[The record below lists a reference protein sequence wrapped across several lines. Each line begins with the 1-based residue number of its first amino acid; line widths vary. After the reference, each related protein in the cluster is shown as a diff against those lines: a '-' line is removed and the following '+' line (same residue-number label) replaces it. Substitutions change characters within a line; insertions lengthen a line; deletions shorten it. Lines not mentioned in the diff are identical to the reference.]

1 MQNLISKNEKFFIAG
16 ANGMV
21 GSAINKALI
30 EKGYGNQSKGG
41 LILTPSRK
49 DLDLQNQKDV
59 FNWFK
64 KNQPTVVVICAAKV
78 GGIMANNNSPYEFL
92 IENLKIQTN
101 IIEASFL
108 NNVKRLLFL
117 GSSCIYPK
125 LSPQPIKE
133 EYLLTGPLEKTN
145 EAYALA
151 KISGIKLCEKLRYQ
165 YRFDVISVMP
175 TNLYGPKDRYDDLNS
190 HVLPALIKRFHEAK
204 EKNKEFVHCWGTGK
218 PLREFLHVDDLAQ
231 ACIFLLENWS
241 PKYDPSEKEAN
252 LNYLNIGSY
261 DEISIRKLAEKISN
275 IVQYKGDIIWDTS
288 KPDGTPRKK
297 LDISRIKALG
307 WEPKIDLD
315 TGLKNTYINFIDEN
329 IPYTKQ

>member
-1 MQNLISKNEKFFIAG
+1 M
-16 ANGMV
+16 
-21 GSAINKALI
+21 
-30 EKGYGNQSKGG
+30 
-41 LILTPSRK
+41 
-49 DLDLQNQKDV
+49 D
-59 FNWFK
+59 
-64 KNQPTVVVICAAKV
+64 
-78 GGIMANNNSPYEFL
+78 NNNSPYEFL

-275 IVQYKGDIIWDTS
+275 IVQYKEILFGIHRNQMVHQ
-288 KPDGTPRKK
+288 G
-297 LDISRIKALG
+297 
-307 WEPKIDLD
+307 
-315 TGLKNTYINFIDEN
+315 KN
-329 IPYTKQ
+329 